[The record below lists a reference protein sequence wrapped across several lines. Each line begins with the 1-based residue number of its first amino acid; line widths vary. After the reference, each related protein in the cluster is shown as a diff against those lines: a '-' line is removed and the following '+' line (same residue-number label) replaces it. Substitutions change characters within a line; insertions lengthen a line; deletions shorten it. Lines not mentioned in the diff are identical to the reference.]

1 MEKDKCKGG
10 ELPLTAAERE
20 AMEALEAGGGLGK
33 IMPPDDD
40 VQVIVDRNFVSVPV
54 TRYDELIR
62 AEAELDVVL
71 RAYQSLESY
80 HLEDVLQ
87 AIFGPKSEA
96 DHA

>member
-10 ELPLTAAERE
+10 EFFLTDAERE
-20 AMEALEAGGGLGK
+20 AMEALEAGGGLGRCA
-33 IMPPDDD
+33 PPDDN
-40 VQVIVDRNFVSVPV
+40 VQVIIDHNFVSVPI
-54 TRYDELIR
+54 TRYEELIR
-62 AEAELDVVL
+62 AETELDVVL
-71 RAYQSLESY
+71 RAYQSLESD

>member
-1 MEKDKCKGG
+1 MEKDKCKDS
-10 ELPLTAAERE
+10 ELPLTDAERE
-20 AMEALEAGGGLGK
+20 AVETLKARGGVGRCVPL
-33 IMPPDDD
+33 DDD
-40 VQVIVDRNFVSVPV
+40 VQVIIDHNFVSVPI

-71 RAYQSLESY
+71 RAYQSLAGY

-87 AIFGPKSEA
+87 AIFGPKPEA